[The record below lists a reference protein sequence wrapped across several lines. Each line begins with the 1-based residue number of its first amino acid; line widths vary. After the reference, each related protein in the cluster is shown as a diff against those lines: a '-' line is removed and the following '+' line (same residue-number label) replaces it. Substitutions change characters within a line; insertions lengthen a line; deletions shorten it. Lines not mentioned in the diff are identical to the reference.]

1 MSARAFLYRL
11 FCQTPEIGTQMGM
24 VCGVGRKVAG
34 DPGYW
39 LWSSFVTSCL
49 IPSLSLSF
57 SPTKGGLD

>member
-1 MSARAFLYRL
+1 
-11 FCQTPEIGTQMGM
+11 MGM